1 MDGGAKIF
9 VYDSLESSVGTT
21 MQINYYLDRFDYFT
35 DSSRPSSLEIRNHT
49 RVTNNGLT
57 PTQSSTDLPN
67 TVGNTARRDN
77 GELLYEEIHQRRFSE
92 EVQYSQQR
100 IQQWDSNYKEAAI
113 FLDEGQNN
121 DKFTHHPR
129 SYDHLP
135 AYLLVHN
142 KWFNLVDL
150 FAALVLLSLAFA
162 EGVVENVIV
171 HASVELCALILI
183 AGILLMKIHIKRVQF
198 F

>member
-67 TVGNTARRDN
+67 TVGNTAR
-77 GELLYEEIHQRRFSE
+77 
-92 EVQYSQQR
+92 
-100 IQQWDSNYKEAAI
+100 
-113 FLDEGQNN
+113 
-121 DKFTHHPR
+121 
-129 SYDHLP
+129 
-135 AYLLVHN
+135 
-142 KWFNLVDL
+142 
-150 FAALVLLSLAFA
+150 
-162 EGVVENVIV
+162 
-171 HASVELCALILI
+171 
-183 AGILLMKIHIKRVQF
+183 
-198 F
+198 